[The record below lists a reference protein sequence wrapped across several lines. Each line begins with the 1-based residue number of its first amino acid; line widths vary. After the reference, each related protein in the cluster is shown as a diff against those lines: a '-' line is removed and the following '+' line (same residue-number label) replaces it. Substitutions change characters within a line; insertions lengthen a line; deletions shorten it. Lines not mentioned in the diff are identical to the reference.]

1 MLYFLSPQIIE
12 CIITDTNFRL
22 KLALALE
29 IGERPVYNT
38 AKKYKDKPFG
48 NSTFTKMAAVK
59 FFEQEGYSIDDILT
73 TDQPAQ

>member
-1 MLYFLSPQIIE
+1 MLYFLNPDIIQ

-38 AKKYKDKPFG
+38 AKKYQMKPFG

-59 FFEQEGYSIDDILT
+59 FFEQEGYSIDEILT
-73 TDQPAQ
+73 TEQPAI

>member
-1 MLYFLSPQIIE
+1 MLYFLNPDIIQ
-12 CIITDTNFRL
+12 CIIADTNFRL

-38 AKKYKDKPFG
+38 AKKYQEKPFG

-59 FFEQEGYSIDDILT
+59 FFEQEGYHIDEILT
-73 TDQPAQ
+73 TQLPAK

>member
-1 MLYFLSPQIIE
+1 MLYYLNPKIIE
-12 CIITDTNFRL
+12 SILSDTNFRL

-38 AKKYKDKPFG
+38 AKKYMKEPFG

-59 FFEQEGYSIDDILT
+59 FFEQEGYSEEQILT
-73 TDQPAQ
+73 TEQPAK